1 MAEGPRYKM
10 KLKRR
15 KEGITDYRQ
24 RLRLIKSGKTRAV
37 VRLSNKH
44 IRVQFIDYYPEGDR
58 VESAATSQHLEDYG
72 WESYGNNMPASY
84 LVGFLAGKKA
94 LKKGIDEAVL
104 DIGLNRPEKGGK
116 IFSAL
121 NGMLDAGID
130 IPHDPDI
137 LPEEGRVEG
146 EHIDEETVENFNEVK
161 SKLEE
166 LL

>member
-15 KEGITDYRQ
+15 NEGITDYRQ
-24 RLRLIKSGKTRAV
+24 RLRLLKSGKIRAV
-37 VRLSNKH
+37 VRLSNKN
-44 IRVQFIDYYPEGDR
+44 IQVQFIDYYPEGDK
-58 VESAATSQHLEDYG
+58 VESVANSQHLKDYG
-72 WESYGNNMPASY
+72 WEGYGNNIPASY
-84 LVGFLAGKKA
+84 LVGYLAGKKA

-104 DIGLNRPEKGGK
+104 DIGLNHPEKGGK

-130 IPHDPDI
+130 IPHDPSI
-137 LPEEGRVEG
+137 LPEEDRLEG
-146 EHIDEETVENFNEVK
+146 EHISEETVENFNDVK

-166 LL
+166 L

>member
-24 RLRLIKSGKTRAV
+24 RLRLLKSGKIRAV
-37 VRLSNKH
+37 VRLSNKG
-44 IRVQFIDYYPEGDR
+44 IQVQFIDYHPEGDE
-58 VESAATSQHLEDYG
+58 VESVATSKHLEEFG
-72 WESYGNNMPASY
+72 WKGYSNNIPACY
-84 LVGFLAGKKA
+84 LVGYLAGKKA

-104 DIGLNRPEKGGK
+104 DIGLNHPEKGGK

-121 NGMLDAGID
+121 NGMLDAGIE
-130 IPHDPDI
+130 IPHDPSI
-137 LPEEGRVEG
+137 LPEEERVEG
-146 EHIDEETVENFNEVK
+146 EHIDEETVDNFNEVK

-166 LL
+166 L